1 MTSRPGPRPHP
12 PRLQRIAWTL
22 AAFYAA
28 FHFVMT
34 HIPPGTVPTPR
45 VRDKTLHFLS
55 YGLIGGLL
63 YAALWLGGATIAR
76 AAILVL
82 TITAIFGALDEL
94 LQAPVGRTPE
104 FADWV
109 VDLAAALVAV
119 TCFSLLRAIMRKSDK
134 TPVTIAPGD

>member
-1 MTSRPGPRPHP
+1 MTPRV
-12 PRLQRIAWTL
+12 RRTAWMLT
-22 AAFYAA
+22 AFYAA

-34 HIPPGTVPTPR
+34 HLPPGTMPMPR

-55 YGLIGGLL
+55 YGLLTGLL
-63 YAALWLGGATIAR
+63 YIALWLGGASIAR
-76 AAILVL
+76 AAILVVA
-82 TITAIFGALDEL
+82 TTAIFGALDEL

-134 TPVTIAPGD
+134 PPVTIAPGD